1 VQVGCEWEESDSIH
15 HESIRPMRVS
25 NLPQANHP
33 AEHQMHSQTQGE
45 VLWSMLSQ
53 VEGIGT
59 RANGLVLIT
68 VGQPVPRM
76 ASYEVVLGDC
86 LTELKAMEGG
96 RFHSCITSPPYFMLR
111 DYGTDEQIGNE
122 ESLDDYIA
130 KMVEVMREVRRVLRD
145 DGVLWLN
152 IGDSYNG
159 SGGAGGDYN
168 KGGWKEGQPRYGKKD
183 DPRFK
188 PKDLMLVPHRLAIAL
203 QEDGWFLRQDIV
215 WAKNNPMP
223 EPAKDRCVKAH
234 EYVFL
239 LSKSR
244 HYFFDHIAIQEPVA
258 DSKRT
263 NYACGGRTNGI
274 NHDRNDNDMRE
285 RSLGIVFKTRNKRS
299 VWTVNTKAYA
309 GAHFA
314 VFPPELIE
322 PCVLTTPTKCCA
334 ECGQGYERVVKD
346 RALTDEEV
354 HDLMMTPEGDD
365 VPYTVKELGHGR
377 SAVVEF
383 RDLPPPKV
391 LATYLNDARKRAGLT
406 IKEVEERLESRAPHH
421 WFEMGDSHSYPSADE
436 WPTVKELF
444 DLDDR
449 YDEQMTNVKFKSGI
463 KGENEPTVYGWAKAC
478 VCETDET
485 KPAVVLDPF
494 GGSGTTAGVAVK
506 NQRDAVLIE
515 VNSEYAKLIPNRVKS
530 IVGYDLAEGEASV
543 DTQTFDDWFN

>member
-1 VQVGCEWEESDSIH
+1 
-15 HESIRPMRVS
+15 
-25 NLPQANHP
+25 
-33 AEHQMHSQTQGE
+33 
-45 VLWSMLSQ
+45 
-53 VEGIGT
+53 
-59 RANGLVLIT
+59 
-68 VGQPVPRM
+68 M
-76 ASYEVVLGDC
+76 ASYDVVLGDC
-86 LTELKAMEGG
+86 LDKLKEMEDG

-111 DYGTDEQIGNE
+111 DYGTAEQIGNE
-122 ESLDDYIA
+122 ETLDDYIA

-203 QEDGWFLRQDIV
+203 QEDGWYLRQDIV

-234 EYVFL
+234 EYIFL

-258 DSKRT
+258 DSKRM
-263 NYACGGRTNGI
+263 NFDCGGRTNGI
-274 NHDRNDNDMRE
+274 NQDRNDNDKRE
-285 RSLGIVFKTRNKRS
+285 RSMGTVFKVRNKRS
-299 VWTVNTKAYA
+299 VWTVNVRAYA

-322 PCVLTTPTKCCA
+322 SCVLTTPTKCCA

-354 HDLMMTPEGDD
+354 HDL
-365 VPYTVKELGHGR
+365 V
-377 SAVVEF
+377 
-383 RDLPPPKV
+383 
-391 LATYLNDARKRAGLT
+391 
-406 IKEVEERLESRAPHH
+406 
-421 WFEMGDSHSYPSADE
+421 
-436 WPTVKELF
+436 
-444 DLDDR
+444 
-449 YDEQMTNVKFKSGI
+449 
-463 KGENEPTVYGWAKAC
+463 KAC